1 MKQFMDSESCT
12 EIKNEE
18 DKQKQISNDFS
29 DDRDVPKSLWIR
41 RTSGDFD
48 RVDRFLL
55 ECELGLVLPCGILL
69 YALFLLLR

>member
-1 MKQFMDSESCT
+1 MDSESFT

-29 DDRDVPKSLWIR
+29 DDRDVFKSFWIR

-48 RVDRFLL
+48 TVDRFLL
-55 ECELGLVLPCGILL
+55 ECELGLVLPCGIFL
-69 YALFLLLR
+69 YALFLLLG